1 MDPRPRAVLACAMS
15 PCAQEGIRR
24 LKKGWG
30 FAYRLPSGKWL
41 EDPAELARVR
51 QLAQPPAWTKVW
63 ICADPHG
70 HLQATDFDAKGR
82 KQYRYDVRWRA
93 ARDVIKYQDLLQFSA
108 ALPRLR
114 RQLERDLARRGLPRE
129 KVLAP
134 VVSLIAETGVRV
146 GSRRYQEEN
155 GSFGLTTLLDRH
167 ATVSRESVTLA
178 FRGKGGKPYRA
189 AIQSRKLARVVR
201 RCRDVPGQRLF
212 QYRYVH
218 PGLVEAFL
226 EQRLPAARASNV
238 RGLRASERDLVSVL
252 KCLSKS
258 VRAAAPACLHRAP
271 SHPLRQRASLLSRK
285 RPKRAGFSLGSAL
298 AMTWACGSDAAPLGD
313 KTNAHDPLHSP
324 RFGPRRRWPRPF
336 SLWLRGLVACRYSGD
351 HPARDVLH
359 RKQALISS
367 GTLESSGRPGG
378 GPSILP

>member
-1 MDPRPRAVLACAMS
+1 MSRRAARDGPETARRARLRYVS
-15 PCAQEGIRR
+15 CAQEGIRR
-24 LKKGWG
+24 LKKGRG
-30 FAYRLPSGKWL
+30 FAYRLPSGQWL
-41 EDPAELARVR
+41 EDAAELARVR
-51 QLAQPPAWTKVW
+51 QLALPPAWTKVW

-70 HLQATDFDAKGR
+70 HLQATGFDAKGR

-114 RQLERDLARRGLPRE
+114 RRLERDLARRGLPRE
-129 KVLAP
+129 KVLAA

-146 GSRRYQEEN
+146 GNRRYREEN

-212 QYRYVH
+212 QYLNARGARRSVDSGDVNAYVRRLAGLRISAKTFRTWVGTVAALRFMRTVPAADSLRARKRQLQSVLGRVAEQLGNTVAICRKSYVH
-218 PGLVEAFL
+218 PGLMEAFL
-226 EQRLPAARASNV
+226 EQRLPAARASSV

-252 KCLSKS
+252 KRLAKS
-258 VRAAAPACLHRAP
+258 V
-271 SHPLRQRASLLSRK
+271 
-285 RPKRAGFSLGSAL
+285 
-298 AMTWACGSDAAPLGD
+298 
-313 KTNAHDPLHSP
+313 
-324 RFGPRRRWPRPF
+324 
-336 SLWLRGLVACRYSGD
+336 
-351 HPARDVLH
+351 
-359 RKQALISS
+359 
-367 GTLESSGRPGG
+367 
-378 GPSILP
+378 